1 MTIYEVVAF
10 RSSTQLPAST
20 QGTVMQVAA
29 DRWLVISQVPLP
41 SQVPPQSQTPL
52 QSPSL
57 SQSLSLPELDFSMTD
72 VTGKW
77 REIRVGAPA
86 RALASTA
93 DVEELLAGRDCA
105 RTALFD
111 CPAVLQRLNEGYAV
125 WIERSYEHA
134 FNVAMQLA
142 ASL

>member
-10 RSSTQLPAST
+10 RPSTQLPADT
-20 QGTVMQVAA
+20 QGLIMQIAA
-29 DRWLVISQVPLP
+29 DRWLVLRRPPL
-41 SQVPPQSQTPL
+41 
-52 QSPSL
+52 SL
-57 SQSLSLPELDFSMTD
+57 SEADFAITD

-77 REIRVGAPA
+77 REIPIAAPSKV
-86 RALASTA
+86 LANTV
-93 DVEELLAGRDCA
+93 DVDALLAGCDCA

-111 CPAVLQRLNEGYAV
+111 CPAILQRLDDAYAV

-134 FNVAMQLA
+134 FNVAVQQV

>member
-1 MTIYEVVAF
+1 
-10 RSSTQLPAST
+10 
-20 QGTVMQVAA
+20 MQVAA
-29 DRWLVISQVPLP
+29 DRWLVIREAP
-41 SQVPPQSQTPL
+41 SQAPSQAQVQAPSQPQSHQRLESLPV
-52 QSPSL
+52 SL
-57 SQSLSLPELDFSMTD
+57 SESDFSVTD

-77 REIRVGAPA
+77 LEIRLSAPS

-111 CPAVLQRLNEGYAV
+111 CPAILQRHNEGYAV

-134 FNVAMQLA
+134 FTVAIQRA
-142 ASL
+142 AAV

>member
-1 MTIYEVVAF
+1 MTTPIYEVVAF
-10 RSSTQLPAST
+10 RPSTQLPADT
-20 QGTVMQVAA
+20 QGTIMQVAA
-29 DRWLVISQVPLP
+29 DRWLVLRQPA
-41 SQVPPQSQTPL
+41 
-52 QSPSL
+52 PSL
-57 SQSLSLPELDFSMTD
+57 SEADFAITD

-77 REIRVGAPA
+77 REIRLVAPSKI
-86 RALASTA
+86 LANTV

-111 CPAVLQRLNEGYAV
+111 CPAILQRLEEGYAV

-134 FNVAMQLA
+134 FHVAVQQA

>member
-10 RSSTQLPAST
+10 RPSTQLPADM
-20 QGTVMQVAA
+20 QGVIMQIAA
-29 DRWLVISQVPLP
+29 DRWLVLRRPPL
-41 SQVPPQSQTPL
+41 S
-52 QSPSL
+52 
-57 SQSLSLPELDFSMTD
+57 EADFAIAD

-77 REIRVGAPA
+77 REIPIAATSKV
-86 RALASTA
+86 LANTV
-93 DVEELLAGRDCA
+93 DVEELLAGCDCA

-111 CPAVLQRLNEGYAV
+111 CPAILQRLDDGYAV

-134 FNVAMQLA
+134 FNVAVQQV